1 MQNIEIR
8 IEERRMKT
16 LEMIAN
22 ENVGLSS
29 LSATAE

>member
-16 LEMIAN
+16 LEMITN